1 MAIHAY
7 SLDAAT
13 KVDDL
18 PAIPNA
24 THFLAFVADSDSA
37 DSVTHS
43 LELSWPSDAQLAVV
57 VAPIATAFESVT
69 LHAGLPVIVAM
80 YGATLLA
87 STNDSGDFDS
97 FIADVRRLS
106 DMMPG
111 SPA

>member
-18 PAIPNA
+18 PTTPNT

-37 DSVTHS
+37 ESVTHS
-43 LELSWPSDAQLAVV
+43 LESLWPSDAQLAIV
-57 VAPIATAFESVT
+57 VAPIASAFESVT
-69 LHAGLPVIVAM
+69 LHARLPVIVAM
-80 YGATLLA
+80 YGAILLA
-87 STNDSGDFDS
+87 STNDSGAFDS
-97 FIADVRRLS
+97 FIADVRHLS